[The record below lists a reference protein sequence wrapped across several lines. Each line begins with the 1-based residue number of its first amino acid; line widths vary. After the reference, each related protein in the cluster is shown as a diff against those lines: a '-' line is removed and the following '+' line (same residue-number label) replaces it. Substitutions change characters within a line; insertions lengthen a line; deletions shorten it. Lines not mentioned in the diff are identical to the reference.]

1 MVHVM
6 ANSPYEKCLQGI
18 LVGCIDQLGLGICFD
33 EHNYHDS
40 LQARLIERI
49 GHYASLNQI

>member
-1 MVHVM
+1 M